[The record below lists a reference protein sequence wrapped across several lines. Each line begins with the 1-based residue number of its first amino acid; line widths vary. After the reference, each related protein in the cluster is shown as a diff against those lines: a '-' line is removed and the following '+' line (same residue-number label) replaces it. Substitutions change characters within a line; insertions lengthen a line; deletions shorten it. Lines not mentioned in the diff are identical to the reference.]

1 MKLDKRT
8 VVVTGS
14 SNGIG
19 RGIAIAFAEE
29 GANVVLASR
38 SEQSSLEEDD
48 RTTTEVIIKSGGDAL
63 FHQTD
68 VTVEADVQSLM
79 ETAVEEYNS
88 IDVLVNNAGV
98 TSSNPIHKVTDEE
111 WDQVHDVN
119 LKSVYRCS
127 KYAIPHIRNSDCGR
141 IINISSQRGIPGGA
155 PPEKAAYVSSK
166 GAVSNLTRQM
176 ALDYGP
182 EGIAVNAIC
191 PGPVFSGM
199 TRIDEPADRER
210 LLSGVLTDFI
220 GEPEDIAPAAVL
232 LVSEE
237 GRFVHGQNI
246 VIDGGYAVKPA
257 GQ

>member
-1 MKLDKRT
+1 
-8 VVVTGS
+8 
-14 SNGIG
+14 
-19 RGIAIAFAEE
+19 
-29 GANVVLASR
+29 
-38 SEQSSLEEDD
+38 
-48 RTTTEVIIKSGGDAL
+48 
-63 FHQTD
+63 
-68 VTVEADVQSLM
+68 
-79 ETAVEEYNS
+79 
-88 IDVLVNNAGV
+88 
-98 TSSNPIHKVTDEE
+98 
-111 WDQVHDVN
+111 
-119 LKSVYRCS
+119 
-127 KYAIPHIRNSDCGR
+127 
-141 IINISSQRGIPGGA
+141 
-155 PPEKAAYVSSK
+155 
-166 GAVSNLTRQM
+166 M

-191 PGPVFSGM
+191 PGPMFSGM